1 MGGGSYSIT
10 NSTDR
15 TLKDYSTLTMDS
27 FGVRHLKLKSKDE
40 IFTQKSINNAMNPY
54 GIIVR
59 ESRDSVEHPNSLA
72 IILALDVT
80 GSMGTVPHHLITK
93 GLPTLMGE
101 ILEKGIKDPQVLF
114 MGIGDHEC
122 DQSPLQ
128 VAQFESS
135 DELLDKWLKDVYLEG
150 GGGANSGESYSL
162 AWYLAGYHTTI
173 DCFEKRGEKG
183 FLFTIG
189 DEPVLKKIPKNS
201 IKEIMGDGQYTDY
214 THDEL
219 LKKAM
224 EKYHVYHLHIKET
237 GAGSR
242 KETIDG
248 WKQLMQDHLIEVDNH
263 NELAATIANI
273 IIKNS
278 SVKQEQKVDIK
289 IDIKIEKPEIIL

>member
-10 NSTDR
+10 NATASVEASYT
-15 TLKDYSTLTMDS
+15 TMD
-27 FGVRHLKLKSKDE
+27 LKTGRRMFKAKEE

-54 GIIVR
+54 GIVVR
-59 ESRDSVEHPNSLA
+59 ESRDSEEHPNSLA

-101 ILEKGIKDPQVLF
+101 ILEKGIQDPQVLF

-135 DELLDKWLKDVYLEG
+135 DTLLDKWLKDVYLEG
-150 GGGANSGESYSL
+150 GGGGNYGESYSL
-162 AWYLAGYHTTI
+162 AWYFAGYHTAI
-173 DCFEKRGEKG
+173 DCFEKRGQKG

-189 DEPVLKKIPKNS
+189 DEPVLKKIPKS
-201 IKEIMGDGQYTDY
+201 SVKGIMGDGQYADF
-214 THDEL
+214 THDDL

-224 EKYHVYHLHIKET
+224 EKYNVYHLHIKET
-237 GAGSR
+237 ASGNR
-242 KETIDG
+242 KEVIDG
-248 WKQLMQDHLIEVDNH
+248 WKQILHDNLIVVEDH
-263 NELAATIANI
+263 NELATTIADI

-278 SVKQEQKVDIK
+278 PVKEEQKVNVK
-289 IDIKIEKPEIIL
+289 IDIKVDKPEIIL

>member
-15 TLKDYSTLTMDS
+15 TLKDYSTVTMDS
-27 FGVRHLKLKSKDE
+27 LGFSHTVLKSKDE

-122 DQSPLQ
+122 DKSPLQ

-150 GGGANSGESYSL
+150 GGGANYGESYSL

-201 IKEIMGDGQYTDY
+201 IKEIMGDGQYVDY

-263 NELAATIANI
+263 NELATTIADI

-278 SVKQEQKVDIK
+278 SVKPEQKVDVK

>member
-1 MGGGSYSIT
+1 MGGGSYSVT
-10 NSTDR
+10 NTTAR
-15 TLKDYSTLTMDS
+15 TTADYSMFDTKLNR
-27 FGVRHLKLKSKDE
+27 VVLKSKEE

-80 GSMGTVPHHLITK
+80 GSMGTVPHHLITT

-101 ILEKGIKDPQVLF
+101 ILEKGIKDPQILF

-135 DELLDKWLKDVYLEG
+135 DDLLDKWLKDVYLEG
-150 GGGANSGESYSL
+150 GGGANYGESYSL
-162 AWYLAGYHTTI
+162 AWYLAGYHTAI

-248 WKQLMQDHLIEVDNH
+248 WKQLMQDHLIVVENH
-263 NELAATIANI
+263 AELATTIADI
-273 IIKNS
+273 IIKNT
-278 SVKQEQKVDIK
+278 SVKQEQKVDVK
-289 IDIKIEKPEIIL
+289 IDIKIEQPAIIL